1 MGSEWLDELWRLGT
15 KLGTTLDLDHEI
27 EIFKE
32 EIVRVISPRLLL
44 VFLSDEGKDL
54 LHLKASHGVEGELE
68 TKAPMGKDLP
78 RWLRSQGI
86 DLPEE
91 GDPRF
96 YAVPMTIENQILGV
110 VCVLSSLPPDE
121 TEGLRR
127 EVEFVKSAV
136 NYLSPIVRNVQR
148 YERRIAEVELYL
160 DLLADFSSRLS
171 SQEGVESII
180 DRIVI
185 ESPRMVGVGR
195 CMLLTVS
202 EDGEYLMLRASNEDL
217 SKYGDITSVKIP
229 IKGKLK
235 EVLES
240 KKPIVLKG
248 LQDIPKGGEAHR
260 RLRIKTALVLPILAD
275 DEPIGLMTFDSPGE
289 EMEFDR
295 DDEIFARII
304 SLVVTLALY
313 RVRVIEK
320 IRQEH
325 QEELRLMRLKSLGE
339 MASGVVHDLNNALSG
354 VVGYIQLLK
363 ARVDDPELRRFAEI
377 AERSAKDTVAIVQR
391 MRAFYKEQESAR
403 VTLDLNRL
411 IGDVI
416 EMTKPRW
423 KNMPEAKGIQIEIV
437 TDFESIP
444 MIEGQESELR
454 QLFTNLI
461 FNAVDAMPDGGK
473 IAIKTRRRGRYAI
486 VEVSDTGVGMDEET
500 KSRIFE
506 PFFTTKPEGSGLG
519 LSICRRIVAEHGGS
533 IEVESV
539 PGKGTT
545 FTVTLPIAEAYLKAE
560 AGETE
565 GRPISPKRVLIVD
578 DEKVVRQ
585 VITDML
591 SELGHESV
599 TAENGLEG
607 LETFRK
613 ERFDLVLVDLGMPG
627 MNGLQ
632 LARLMRSIDDQTPI
646 VLLTGWGDTI
656 DEEEVGRHGIWKVIS
671 KPVRMEELRDLI
683 ASLSRQNGSDG

>member
-1 MGSEWLDELWRLGT
+1 MENEWLDRLWKLGT
-15 KLGTTLDLDHEI
+15 KLGATLDLDHEI

-32 EIVRVISPRLLL
+32 EVVKAISPRLLL
-44 VFLSDEGKDL
+44 VLLSDERKDL
-54 LHLKASHGVEGELE
+54 LHLRASYGVEGELE
-68 TKAPMGKDLP
+68 PTAPMGEDLR
-78 RWLRSQGI
+78 RWLCSKGI

-96 YAVPMTIENQILGV
+96 YAIPMTIENQILGV
-110 VCVLSSLPPDE
+110 VCVLSSLPANE
-121 TEGLRR
+121 TEKLRY

-160 DLLADFSSRLS
+160 DLLTEFSSRLS
-171 SQEGVESII
+171 SQEDVESII
-180 DRIVI
+180 DRIVT
-185 ESPRMVGVGR
+185 ESPRMLRVKR
-195 CMLLTVS
+195 CMLFTVS
-202 EDGEYLMLRASNEDL
+202 EDSGYLTLRASNEDL
-217 SKYGDITSVKIP
+217 SKYGDVSSVKVP
-229 IKGKLK
+229 IRGKLK
-235 EVLES
+235 EIFES
-240 KKPIVLKG
+240 KKPTVLKG
-248 LQDIPKGGEAHR
+248 LQDIPRGGGKHR
-260 RLRIKTALVLPILAD
+260 QFLVSTALVVPIIAD
-275 DEPIGLMTFDSPGE
+275 DEPIGLMVFDSPGE
-289 EMEFDR
+289 EMKFDR
-295 DDEIFARII
+295 DDEIFARAI
-304 SLVVTLALY
+304 SLVIALALY
-313 RVRVIEK
+313 RVRVIER
-320 IRQEH
+320 IRLEH

-354 VVGYIQLLK
+354 VVGYIQLIK
-363 ARVDDPELRRFAEI
+363 TRVDDPELRRFAEI
-377 AERSAKDTVAIVQR
+377 AEKSAKDTVAIVQR

-403 VTLDLNRL
+403 ATLDLNRL
-411 IGDVI
+411 IEDVI

-461 FNAVDAMPDGGK
+461 FNAVDAMPEGGE
-473 IAIKTRRRGRYAI
+473 ITIKTRSRERYVA
-486 VEVSDTGVGMDEET
+486 VEISDTGVGMDEET
-500 KSRIFE
+500 RTKIFE

-533 IEVESV
+533 IQVESA
-539 PGKGTT
+539 PGEGTT
-545 FTVTLPIAEAYLKAE
+545 FIVILPVAEAYLQAVE
-560 AGETE
+560 GEIGE
-565 GRPISPKRVLIVD
+565 REVPPKRILVVD
-578 DEKVVRQ
+578 DERVVRQ

-591 SELGHESV
+591 SELGHESI
-599 TAENGLEG
+599 TAESGLEG

-613 ERFDLVLVDLGMPG
+613 ERFDLVLTDLGMPG

-656 DEEEVGRHGIWKVIS
+656 DEEEAKRHGIWKVIS
-671 KPVRMEELRDLI
+671 KPVRMDELKDLI
-683 ASLSRQNGSDG
+683 ASLPRRNGSDV